1 MIDFGI
7 TTVSSL
13 ATTTIKNLQDLE
25 ADLSY
30 LSPEQTGRTSRSL
43 DYRTDFYSLGV
54 TFYQLLTNSLP
65 FTGNDAMELVHCH
78 LAITPIPPRKLQPEI
93 PLVLS
98 ICLGYICNR

>member
-1 MIDFGI
+1 LIDFGI